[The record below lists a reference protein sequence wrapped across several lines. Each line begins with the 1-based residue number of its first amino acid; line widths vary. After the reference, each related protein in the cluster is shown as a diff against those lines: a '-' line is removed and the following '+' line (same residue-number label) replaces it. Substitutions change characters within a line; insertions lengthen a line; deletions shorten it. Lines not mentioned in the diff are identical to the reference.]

1 MSSKSK
7 SSKRKNQELNYN
19 NVVRIDNKKKDFK
32 GKMSKKLMSLY
43 KKISD
48 NAHIFNKG
56 VGKKIRNNLILINLK
71 EISYADGD
79 AIVVKRKKEL
89 KELFNIIGKR
99 NNRNVIILGD
109 TGTDKEQIIEGLV
122 QSVKKGTCPSKFK
135 DSLVLEVPIE
145 QFSSETNA
153 ANEIEMKILELIEI
167 AQNYPNTIL
176 YIKNIIKLIDYQI
189 MDTFQMVFDNAI
201 CICIMDSIED
211 INFDFTKFHFM
222 YFNVEEPKRD
232 DLYYLIGGRLAG
244 IEKFHKVKISEEA
257 FNQILYQ
264 SFMTTYDTKITDVL
278 DIADEAASIAENRNL
293 QDVDIRSIIET
304 NRDNIDAMLR
314 RSKSQNEF
322 YAIHEAGHAVVAL
335 HYNVVIN
342 AISII
347 PDDNEESDGYNL
359 LEENE
364 NSLDSKEDLLRNI
377 DIALGGYAST
387 LIKGFP
393 LTYGA
398 INDLTQVN
406 RLERA
411 MFLYLGMEDGKPIS
425 YLDESG
431 KLELTYLSNEMKN
444 ELGRKVER
452 NISERLEK
460 TIEIINKDMDKLNVF
475 ASALQK
481 KGFLTQNEVLSLDK
495 GEITL
500 DDIPELRTLI
510 FDD

>member
-1 MSSKSK
+1 
-7 SSKRKNQELNYN
+7 
-19 NVVRIDNKKKDFK
+19 
-32 GKMSKKLMSLY
+32 
-43 KKISD
+43 
-48 NAHIFNKG
+48 
-56 VGKKIRNNLILINLK
+56 
-71 EISYADGD
+71 
-79 AIVVKRKKEL
+79 
-89 KELFNIIGKR
+89 
-99 NNRNVIILGD
+99 
-109 TGTDKEQIIEGLV
+109 
-122 QSVKKGTCPSKFK
+122 
-135 DSLVLEVPIE
+135 
-145 QFSSETNA
+145 
-153 ANEIEMKILELIEI
+153 
-167 AQNYPNTIL
+167 
-176 YIKNIIKLIDYQI
+176 
-189 MDTFQMVFDNAI
+189 
-201 CICIMDSIED
+201 
-211 INFDFTKFHFM
+211 M

-278 DIADEAASIAENRNL
+278 DIAD
-293 QDVDIRSIIET
+293 
-304 NRDNIDAMLR
+304 
-314 RSKSQNEF
+314 
-322 YAIHEAGHAVVAL
+322 VVAL